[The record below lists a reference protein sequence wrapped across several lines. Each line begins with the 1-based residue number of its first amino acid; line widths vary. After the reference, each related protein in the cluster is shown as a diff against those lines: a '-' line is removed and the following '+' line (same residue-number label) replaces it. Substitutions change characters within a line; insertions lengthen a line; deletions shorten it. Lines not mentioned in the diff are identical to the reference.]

1 MIRKADIHIFV
12 PAYNEESI
20 IGEVLERVRGY
31 GFTRLHVVDD
41 GSTDRTG
48 DKSRAAGAQVVQH
61 LINRGVGAATQ
72 TAIEWAR
79 KVDCQYMVLMDA
91 DGQHVPEDIERLMQR
106 MSDGDCDM
114 VIGSRFLGDLSAMP
128 RSRRGFNRL
137 ANGLTNLFCQHN
149 YSDTQSGFR
158 MLNRKAIETLQLSL
172 DEYGFCSEM
181 IILAEKRGLHIAEV
195 PTQVVYTAY
204 SLGKG
209 QDFFTG
215 IRTASKLLWKVISLV
230 GRD

>member
-1 MIRKADIHIFV
+1 MISKSDIHVFV
-12 PAYNEESI
+12 PAYNEESA
-20 IGEVLERVRGY
+20 IGDVLEALRRSGY
-31 GFTRLHVVDD
+31 GHLHVIDD
-41 GSTDRTG
+41 GSTDRTVVRV
-48 DKSRAAGAQVVQH
+48 RAAGATLVQH

-72 TAIEWAR
+72 TGIEWAR
-79 KVDCQYMVLMDA
+79 KASCPYMILMDA
-91 DGQHVPEDIERLMQR
+91 DGQHLPEDIELLMQR
-106 MSDGDCDM
+106 MSKGDCDI

-128 RSRRGFNRL
+128 RSRRGLNRL
-137 ANGLTNLFCQHN
+137 ANGLTNLFCKYN

-181 IILAEKRGLHIAEV
+181 IILAERLDLKIVEV

-215 IRTASKLLWKVISLV
+215 IRTAFKLLWKVVSLV
-230 GRD
+230 GRN